1 MTTFRK
7 QLEIIRDLADGA
19 LGKDLERD
27 ATRRLI
33 LLGLEEECETLA
45 EIDFEAWLAE
55 HPEELN
61 DADRG

>member
-1 MTTFRK
+1 MITFCE
-7 QLEIIRDLADGA
+7 QLEIIRDLVDNA
-19 LGKDLERD
+19 LSKDLQND
-27 ATRRLI
+27 AMRRLI

-61 DADRG
+61 DAN